1 MVEQRQTQKI
11 MNRTAAPAGQ
21 RPAAAATLTP
31 KEVFGMLRRHIL
43 LIVSLT
49 ILGFMVSGA
58 AWYFLRRY
66 FPKYTARTFIKVLPP
81 VVKDPMAIRGAQV
94 AKDITYGHR
103 LSMVSLMTQQS
114 SLRSLID
121 RDKIQETEWFKHF
134 GDIKSESIIK
144 AFKDLKRYFSAHAQR
159 DGDYIVLSMT
169 CGNKTEAALI
179 VNEMVELFLQS
190 RGSAK
195 REDVADKLA
204 RLEDQRLRVQRD
216 LNAAEDALDEVRRRW
231 GFADLEQHV
240 FRHTITEK
248 LRVLELGQDEL
259 VMQIKDVQTSI
270 ETLRRQAIGPID
282 EQIQVQ
288 RQIENDPIMLNLA
301 QQLASLQATLASRLT
316 KFGENHRVVR
326 EMQELI
332 NATKEERRFR
342 REEIAE
348 LVRQANL
355 KNAQDG
361 LVMLTARLEELERMR
376 QETAAKEREL
386 DAARVQYSQRMVI
399 RNERRQM
406 LDSIKKQIEAYKIVH
421 DDPET
426 PKVQFAGYAPEP
438 MEISSP
444 KWKIYFPTGT
454 MLGFMAGIGLVFL
467 IELLNDLVRTP
478 RDVARFLRIPLLGVI
493 PDAAEDEQAHDV
505 ELCHV
510 VRQAPYSIISES
522 YRRLRTNLKLSS
534 SAQSARVLLVA
545 SGAAGDGKTAVAV
558 NLAATFV
565 AENKKVLL
573 IDANFRRPSLQS
585 IFPRPQQ
592 QPEQSEF
599 GLSTLLAGLCGYQEI
614 IRPGGIEGLSLI
626 EAGPLPPNPAELLG
640 GELMEQLIKRQ
651 RESYDYV
658 IVDGPPVLLVSDAK
672 VLTRLV
678 DGTVLVFNAAATKR
692 GAALRTIRELR
703 EVDATIIGCVLL
715 AVKAMKGGYFH
726 EQFKSYQ
733 KYQELQL
740 AGAAV

>member
-1 MVEQRQTQKI
+1 MAEQRQTQTVV
-11 MNRTAAPAGQ
+11 NRTAAPAGP
-21 RPAAAATLTP
+21 RPAAAAALTP
-31 KEVFGMLRRHIL
+31 KEIVGILRRHIL
-43 LIVSLT
+43 LMVSLT
-49 ILGFMVSGA
+49 ILGFMVGGT
-58 AWYFLRRY
+58 AWYFLRKY
-66 FPKYTARTFIKVLPP
+66 LPKYTAVTLIKVLPP
-81 VVKDPMAIRGAQV
+81 VQKDPMVIRGAQV
-94 AKDITYGHR
+94 HRDIAYGHR
-103 LSMVSLMTQQS
+103 LSLVSLMTQQNT
-114 SLRSLID
+114 LRSLID
-121 RDKIQETEWFKHF
+121 RAKIQETEWFKQF

-144 AFKDLKRYFSAHAQR
+144 AFKDLKKHFRANAQR
-159 DGDYIVLSMT
+159 DGDYIVLSMI

-179 VNEMVELFLQS
+179 VNEMLDLFLHSQ
-190 RGSAK
+190 GSAM
-195 REDVADKLA
+195 RADVTVKLA
-204 RLEDQRLRVQRD
+204 GLEGQRVRVQRD
-216 LNAAEDALDEVRRRW
+216 LNAADDSLDEVRRRW
-231 GFADLEQHV
+231 GFANLERGS

-248 LRVLELGQDEL
+248 LRDLELQQNNL
-259 VMQIKDVQTSI
+259 VMQIREVQASI
-270 ETLRRQAIGPID
+270 ETLRRQAMGPIS
-282 EQIQVQ
+282 EQVQVQ
-288 RQIENDPIMLNLA
+288 RQIENDPIVLNLA
-301 QQLASLQATLASRLT
+301 QQLASLQAALASRLT
-316 KFGENHRVVR
+316 KFGENHRVVQ

-332 NATKEERRFR
+332 NATKEERLIRK
-342 REEIAE
+342 EQIAQ

-355 KNAQDG
+355 RNAQDG
-361 LVMLTARLEELERMR
+361 LVMLQSRLEELERLR
-376 QETAAKEREL
+376 QETTAKEREL
-386 DAARVQYSQRMVI
+386 DAARVQYSQRIVI
-399 RNERRQM
+399 RDERRAM
-406 LDSIKKQIEAYKIVH
+406 LDSIKKQVDAYKIVH

-438 MEISSP
+438 MEMSSP
-444 KWKIYFPTGT
+444 KWRIYFLGGI
-454 MLGFMAGIGLVFL
+454 MFGFMTGVGLAFL

-522 YRRLRTNLKLSS
+522 YRRLRTNFKLSG
-534 SAQSARVLLVA
+534 SAQSARALLVT

-573 IDANFRRPSLQS
+573 IDANFRRPSLHS
-585 IFPRPQQ
+585 IFPSPQP
-592 QPEQSEF
+592 QPEQSDF

-614 IRPGGIEGLSLI
+614 IRQSGIEGLSLI
-626 EAGPLPPNPAELLG
+626 ESGPLPPNPAELLG

-672 VLTRLV
+672 VLTKLV
-678 DGTVLVFNAAATKR
+678 DGTVLVFNAAATRR
-692 GAALRTIRELR
+692 GAAVRTIRELR
-703 EVDATIIGCVLL
+703 EVDTTITGCVLL
-715 AVKAMKGGYFH
+715 AVRAMKGGYFH

>member
-1 MVEQRQTQKI
+1 MVEQKQTQKI
-11 MNRTAAPAGQ
+11 VSRTAVPAEP
-21 RPAAAATLTP
+21 RPPAVVTLTP
-31 KEVFGMLRRHIL
+31 KEIFGILRRHIL
-43 LIVSLT
+43 LIVALT
-49 ILGFMVSGA
+49 ILGFMVGGT

-81 VVKDPMAIRGAQV
+81 VEKDPMAIRGIQV
-94 AKDITYGHR
+94 VRDVAYGHR
-103 LSMVSLMTQQS
+103 LSMVSLITQQS
-114 SLRSLID
+114 TLKSLID
-121 RDKIQETEWFKHF
+121 RDKVQETEWFKRF
-134 GDIKSESIIK
+134 GEVKSESIIK
-144 AFKDLKRYFSAHAQR
+144 AFRYLNKHFSTSAQR

-169 CGNKTEAALI
+169 CSNKTEAALI
-179 VNEMVELFLQS
+179 VNEMVDLFLHSQ
-190 RGSAK
+190 GSAR
-195 REDVADKLA
+195 REDVTGKLA
-204 RLEDQRLRVQRD
+204 GLENQRLRVQRD

-231 GFADLEQHV
+231 GFADLDQQV

-248 LRVLELGQDEL
+248 LRDLELRQNDL
-259 VMQIKDVQTSI
+259 VMLIKDVQTSI
-270 ETLRRQAIGPID
+270 ETLRRQAIGPIG
-282 EQIQVQ
+282 EQVE
-288 RQIENDPIMLNLA
+288 RQIESDPIMLNLA
-301 QQLASLQATLASRLT
+301 QQLASLQAALASRLT

-332 NATKEERRFR
+332 NATQKERQIRKEV
-342 REEIAE
+342 IAQ

-361 LVMLTARLEELERMR
+361 LLVLTGRLEELEKIR

-386 DAARVQYSQRMVI
+386 NAARVQYSQRVAV
-399 RNERRQM
+399 RNERRAM
-406 LDSIKKQIEAYKIVH
+406 LDVIKKQIDAYKIVH

-438 MEISSP
+438 LEMSSP
-444 KWKIYFPTGT
+444 RWKAYFAGGT
-454 MLGFMAGIGLVFL
+454 IFGFMAGLGLTFL

-505 ELCHV
+505 DICHI

-522 YRRLRTNLKLSS
+522 YRQLRTNLKLSGS
-534 SAQSARVLLVA
+534 GQSARTLLIT

-573 IDANFRRPSLQS
+573 IDANFRRPSLHS
-585 IFPRPQQ
+585 IFPSPQP
-592 QPEQSEF
+592 QPEQSDF

-658 IVDGPPVLLVSDAK
+658 IIDGPPLLLVSDAK
-672 VLTRLV
+672 VLTRFV
-678 DGTVLVFNAAATKR
+678 DGTVLVFNAAATRR
-692 GAALRTIRELR
+692 GAAIRTIRELR
-703 EVDATIIGCVLL
+703 EVDATITGCVLL
-715 AVKAMKGGYFH
+715 AVRAMKGGYFH
-726 EQFKSYQ
+726 EQFKSYR

-740 AGAAV
+740 AGAV

>member
-1 MVEQRQTQKI
+1 
-11 MNRTAAPAGQ
+11 MNRTAAPAGP

-49 ILGFMVSGA
+49 TLGFMLSGA
-58 AWYFLRRY
+58 AWYFLRMY

-81 VVKDPMAIRGAQV
+81 IEKNPMAIGGAQV
-94 AKDITYGHR
+94 AKDITYGYR

-114 SLRSLID
+114 SLRTLID

-144 AFKDLKRYFSAHAQR
+144 AFKNLKRYFGAHAQR
-159 DGDYIVLSMT
+159 DGDYIVVSMT
-169 CGNKTEAALI
+169 CGNRTEAALI

-190 RGSAK
+190 QGSAK

-231 GFADLEQHV
+231 GFAGLEQQI
-240 FRHTITEK
+240 FRPTITEK

-301 QQLASLQATLASRLT
+301 QQLASLQAALASRLT

-332 NATKEERRFR
+332 NATKDERRFR

-361 LVMLTARLEELERMR
+361 LVVLQARLEELERMR

-386 DAARVQYSQRMVI
+386 DAARVQYSQRVAI
-399 RNERRQM
+399 RNERRNM
-406 LDSIKKQIEAYKIVH
+406 LDSIKRQIDAYKIVH

-454 MLGFMAGIGLVFL
+454 MLGFMAGVGLVFL
-467 IELLNDLVRTP
+467 IEVLNDLVRTP

-493 PDAAEDEQAHDV
+493 PDAAEDEQAQDV

-522 YRRLRTNLKLSS
+522 YRRLMTNLKLSS
-534 SAQSARVLLVA
+534 SAQSARALLVT

-558 NLAATFV
+558 NLATTLV

-573 IDANFRRPSLQS
+573 IDANFRRPSLHS
-585 IFPRPQQ
+585 IFPQP

-672 VLTRLV
+672 VLARLV

-692 GAALRTIRELR
+692 GAAIRTIRELR

-715 AVKAMKGGYFH
+715 AVRAMKGGYFH